1 MSWYLKRLW
10 KEQRA
15 ALSLLILITLITG
28 LLTPVIV
35 QYERELID
43 ASKIVSFSRFIS
55 ASASACADPA
65 GLLWDYLSAA
75 LRLGAALRKA
85 PGRRGRTPFPQQ
97 P

>member
-43 ASKIVSFSRFIS
+43 ALQGALSGS
-55 ASASACADPA
+55 
-65 GLLWDYLSAA
+65 GWD
-75 LRLGAALRKA
+75 LRLLQPADRKSVV
-85 PGRRGRTPFPQQ
+85 
-97 P
+97 

>member
-43 ASKIVSFSRFIS
+43 ALQGALSGSGWDLRLLQ
-55 ASASACADPA
+55 PA
-65 GLLWDYLSAA
+65 LILLGCYGITYLLPCGSELLYEKLRAAGEGLL
-75 LRLGAALRKA
+75 
-85 PGRRGRTPFPQQ
+85 
-97 P
+97 